1 MLKFSRY
8 FGEGAKK
15 YYIVQQMAKS
25 NGICAKKK
33 EKKTE
38 AIHKLQK
45 LENTLV

>member
-15 YYIVQQMAKS
+15 YIVQQMAKS
-25 NGICAKKK
+25 NGIYAKKR